1 MIKSSGVGIGIS
13 TSSSLAK
20 IMNGSLKIESEKGK
34 STQVTM
40 EFESFKV
47 DHSIL
52 EIENLNK
59 NKNKKPKTK

>member
-1 MIKSSGVGIGIS
+1 
-13 TSSSLAK
+13 
-20 IMNGSLKIESEKGK
+20 MNGSLKIESEKGK